1 MNNYICKLKVDN
13 ILFDNKYR
21 NFDEAIKVELNYI
34 KNKSMLGEINEI
46 KKLKIDNEVKNKIT
60 ASSDDCQK
68 NNCNYFNECFVYNQ
82 RKKFQKIILLSSIM
96 HY

>member
-1 MNNYICKLKVDN
+1 M
-13 ILFDNKYR
+13 
-21 NFDEAIKVELNYI
+21 
-34 KNKSMLGEINEI
+34 SGEINEV

-82 RKKFQKIILLSSIM
+82 RKKISKNHIIVVNHALLVTDLLMI
-96 HY
+96 